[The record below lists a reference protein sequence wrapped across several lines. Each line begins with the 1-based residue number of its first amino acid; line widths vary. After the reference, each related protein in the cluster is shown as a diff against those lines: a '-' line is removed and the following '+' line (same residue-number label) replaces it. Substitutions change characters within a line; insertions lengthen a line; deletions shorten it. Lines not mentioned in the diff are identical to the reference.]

1 MCGCVWEKKG
11 LTCYQSDAKCIRAGE
26 HINAGRTL
34 QHKPLSNTEDQRV
47 ALMNVGSF
55 TEIRGDSIN
64 SGHRWSKKR
73 KLSTWISTSKT
84 KLPMRFDDGLCE
96 CRHYGRNRED
106 LRHQA

>member
-11 LTCYQSDAKCIRAGE
+11 LTCYQYDAKCIRAGR
-26 HINAGRTL
+26 IL
-34 QHKPLSNTEDQRV
+34 QHKPLSTTEGQRV
-47 ALMNVGSF
+47 ALMNVGSL

-64 SGHRWSKKR
+64 SGHRRPEKR
-73 KLSTWISTSKT
+73 KLSTWIGTSKK

-106 LRHQA
+106 LHHQA